1 MRKHVL
7 LYGLLLDVLLAQKRV
22 PVMIAISI
30 GNGGGDASASSPA
43 RTWREFWPPEGLS
56 RGTKDA

>member
-7 LYGLLLDVLLAQKRV
+7 LYGLLLGVLHAQKRV

-30 GNGGGDASASSPA
+30 GNGGGDAEGSERAWEYDTMSDRYAEIEVSA
-43 RTWREFWPPEGLS
+43 
-56 RGTKDA
+56 